1 MCVQAAADEHRGSLG
16 ALDQLLQQIAENPQP
31 VGESFEADLGEL
43 EARIRG
49 TLEFSLR
56 LAEDAVGGDLKQ
68 ELENMT
74 ERLRETQK
82 LIAESERQLETGVML
97 NQDAD
102 KKTNSAGRGGHL

>member
-1 MCVQAAADEHRGSLG
+1 MRVQAAADEHRGSLR
-16 ALDQLLQQIAENPQP
+16 ALDELLQQIAENPQP

-49 TLEFSLR
+49 TLELSLR
-56 LAEDAVGGDLKQ
+56 LAEDAVGSDLRQ

-74 ERLRETQK
+74 DRLRETQK
-82 LIAESERQLETGVML
+82 LIAESERQLETGVKL

-102 KKTNSAGRGGHL
+102 KKTNSAGSGGHL

>member
-1 MCVQAAADEHRGSLG
+1 MRAQAAADEHRGSLR

-56 LAEDAVGGDLKQ
+56 LAEDAVGSDLRQ

-74 ERLRETQK
+74 DRLRETQK
-82 LIAESERQLETGVML
+82 LIAESERQLETGVKL